1 MLTPADGPKKTPP
14 TQSADERLTSIQNA
28 LGVVTR
34 RAKDGAFHEKL
45 GERVGFQLEGQFY
58 STLARLHM
66 ADGCTV
72 TELATAL
79 GLETSSCSRRIN
91 ILEDAGLV
99 RREAGTFDRRIAHL
113 WLTEEG
119 RELFETLQEGWRQ
132 MLAEVTAGWD
142 DSEIETF
149 AALFRRFADDFES
162 YAAAGV
168 ASLATKAVRSPGRR
182 SRAANL
188 KRK

>member
-1 MLTPADGPKKTPP
+1 MLTPADDLKQTP
-14 TQSADERLTSIQNA
+14 TSQSPEARLSIIQNA
-28 LGVVTR
+28 LGVVAR

-45 GERVGFQLEGQFY
+45 GERVGYQLEGQFY

-72 TELATAL
+72 TELAVAL

-99 RREAGTFDRRIAHL
+99 RREAGTVDRRIAHL

-119 RELFETLQEGWRQ
+119 RELFETLQAGWRQ

-142 DSEIETF
+142 ETEIEIF
-149 AALFRRFADDFES
+149 AALFSRFANDFES

-168 ASLATKAVRSPGRR
+168 ASLDTKAVRSPGRR
-182 SRAANL
+182 TRAAKL

>member
-1 MLTPADGPKKTPP
+1 MTSTTP
-14 TQSADERLTSIQNA
+14 TQIAELRLTSIQNA
-28 LGVVTR
+28 LGVVAR

-45 GERVGFQLEGQFY
+45 GERVGYQLEGQFY

-72 TELATAL
+72 TELAAAL

-99 RREAGTFDRRIAHL
+99 RREVGTVDRRVAHL

-119 RELFETLQEGWRQ
+119 RELFETLQAGWRQ
-132 MLAEVTAGWD
+132 MLAEVTAGWNE
-142 DSEIETF
+142 SEIETF
-149 AALFRRFADDFES
+149 AVLFSRFANDFES
-162 YAAAGV
+162 YASDGV

-182 SRAANL
+182 TRAANL